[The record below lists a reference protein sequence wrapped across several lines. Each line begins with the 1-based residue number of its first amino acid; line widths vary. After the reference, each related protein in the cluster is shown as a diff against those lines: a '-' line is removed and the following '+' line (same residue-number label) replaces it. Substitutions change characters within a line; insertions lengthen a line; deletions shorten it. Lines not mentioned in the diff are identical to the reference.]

1 MFKFLKMLFNMASKA
16 AESLAKLAYAA
27 TKIFIGIPCSIAYTV
42 TAGALGLAFLAASY
56 SAGYVTRTKSNQK
69 KSKADPTSKALA
81 DGLFS
86 SIGAVWGWSVS
97 PVTDFISDSAESLT
111 ESEKYISSNL
121 ASTEYKEG
129 SPKESP
135 KKLNL
140 NQKQNKGPAI
150 STAKAEKLNSKGKK
164 PRGRG

>member
-1 MFKFLKMLFNMASKA
+1 MASKA

-42 TAGALGLAFLAASY
+42 TAGTLGLAFLAASY

-86 SIGAVWGWSVS
+86 SIGAVWGWSLS

-111 ESEKYISSNL
+111 ESRKHISGNL
-121 ASTEYKEG
+121 TSTEFKEG
-129 SPKESP
+129 AAESSKSKP
-135 KKLNL
+135 SVS
-140 NQKQNKGPAI
+140 NKGKGINPMDFQKLVKDQK
-150 STAKAEKLNSKGKK
+150 TRAKS
-164 PRGRG
+164 